1 MQVGASFLF
10 NSQNMQEFK
19 MEKNKQYRHLSL
31 SAYAFGYGF
40 GFVNDSRVEAT
51 GLQNMSLEDLSSMA
65 LAHNLGGVEIPVD
78 KYFKGKEIDIFE
90 NYLKSLNDS
99 GLRLIYAFEHFDAD
113 FLSVIAP
120 YIKFQYGNF
129 IRVKISNFYGGNRF
143 KEGIYSIDIEKFKIE
158 LRRAVDILDHY
169 KVRVLIENHQDVTL
183 HDIFEIVDEFGQDRI
198 GINWDTGNSFPSGE
212 TVESFLKKAIRIIG
226 NVHLKDYRIQLS
238 EEGYIMHRCAL
249 GDGVVDFDFLIA
261 ELFKCNPHMP
271 YTIELGAMNGREA
284 MISNELY
291 WQFTKGIDLEQRK
304 KLIDFIYSRA
314 ENNRRILTLWEQ
326 KSNPEL
332 ILQTELDEVIRSI
345 NFIKKT
351 YSKFYGN
358 HK

>member
-1 MQVGASFLF
+1 
-10 NSQNMQEFK
+10 MQEFK
-19 MEKNKQYRHLSL
+19 MEKNNQFCHLSL

-40 GFVNDSRVEAT
+40 GFVKDNRFEAT
-51 GLQNMSLEDLSSMA
+51 ELQNMSLDDLSSIA
-65 LAHNLGGVEIPVD
+65 LSHNMGGVEIPVD
-78 KYFKGKEIDIFE
+78 KYFKGGPIDIFE

-113 FLSVIAP
+113 FFSVIAP
-120 YIKFQYGNF
+120 YIKFQHGNF
-129 IRVKISNFYGGNRF
+129 IRAKISNFYGGNRF
-143 KEGIYSIDIEKFKIE
+143 KEEIYSIDIEKFKNE
-158 LRRAVDILDHY
+158 LRRAVDVLDHY
-169 KVRVLIENHQDVTL
+169 KIRVLIENHQDVTL
-183 HDIFEIVDEFGQDRI
+183 QDIFEIVDEFGQDRI

-238 EEGYIMHRCAL
+238 DEGYIMHRCAL

-261 ELFKCNPHMP
+261 ELFKYNPHTP
-271 YTIELGAMNGREA
+271 FTIELGAMNGREA
-284 MISNELY
+284 LINNELY

-314 ENNRRILTLWEQ
+314 ENDRNIATLWEQ

-332 ILQTELDEVIRSI
+332 ILETELDEVIRSI
-345 NFIKKT
+345 NFIKKI
-351 YSKFYGN
+351 YCNYHGN